1 MTEARDE
8 VVFRTATSSDVSVLV
23 QLLSAGTLSP
33 EAEGPQD
40 HEGYALAL
48 QELDHTG
55 TGEVLVAVFR
65 GEVVGMAQLVYLRH
79 FQHRG
84 GLCAEVES
92 VHVREDVRSLGIG
105 TALMSEVLARAKAK
119 GAYRLQLT
127 SNVTRKS
134 AHLFYERLGFE
145 PSHVGFKITW

>member
-1 MTEARDE
+1 M
-8 VVFRTATSSDVSVLV
+8 
-23 QLLSAGTLSP
+23 
-33 EAEGPQD
+33 
-40 HEGYALAL
+40 
-48 QELDHTG
+48 
-55 TGEVLVAVFR
+55 LVAVFR

-79 FQHRG
+79 FQYRG

-134 AHLFYERLGFE
+134 AHLFSERLGFE